1 MEPLSCLEGH
11 KLLWGRRARN
21 SLAPG
26 LTAVNVRKKVMRQ
39 VHRHLD
45 RAVQGLLRE

>member
-1 MEPLSCLEGH
+1 MEHLSCLEDH
-11 KLLWGRRARN
+11 KLLWGRGARN

-26 LTAVNVRKKVMRQ
+26 LTAVNVRKVMRQ